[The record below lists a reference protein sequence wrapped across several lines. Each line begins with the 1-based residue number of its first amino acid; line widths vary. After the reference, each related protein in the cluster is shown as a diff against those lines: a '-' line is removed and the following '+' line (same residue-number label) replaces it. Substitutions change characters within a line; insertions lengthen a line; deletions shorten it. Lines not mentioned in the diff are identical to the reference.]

1 MRSGILSISDVA
13 IEDES
18 ELVLFVEH
26 GAFDRPLLR
35 IGFANAVKK
44 CQLSLLKVLPSVWL
58 RHAILLHGRSIG

>member
-1 MRSGILSISDVA
+1 MRSGILFISDVA
-13 IEDES
+13 IEDET

-35 IGFANAVKK
+35 IGVANAVEK

-58 RHAILLHGRSIG
+58 RRAILFHGRSVG